1 MRRILILA
9 ATLALAAT
17 AARAQDMPPLF
28 SEKGPNFP
36 TSQRG
41 PAYPAVSPDQGPAP
55 SFGAQAPAAE
65 QRNTPQ
71 AAQPEYRVYSNGGRE
86 YPAQPQR

>member
-9 ATLALAAT
+9 VIITLAASAV
-17 AARAQDMPPLF
+17 RAQEVPPPV

-41 PAYPAVSPDQGPAP
+41 PAYPAVAPNQQSGP
-55 SFGAQAPAAE
+55 SFGAQAPAPE

-71 AAQPEYRVYSNGGRE
+71 QELPEGRSYPAEREMQSQPER
-86 YPAQPQR
+86 